1 MKPTARTTPVNARP
15 YPGDATRL
23 ITCIRAVATLAAFLI
38 VVGSALEGKGATGD
52 PATLAASKS
61 LEAKLQ
67 ILGSKDSQPSA
78 TYPAV
83 VITEYEVSSYMK
95 VHSGEFLPKG
105 VRAPTLNIQPEHL
118 AVSADIDFD
127 ELSRSY
133 PNPNDMGPKILAAM
147 FKGTQRVTLTGN
159 VQSENAGYRVQIESV
174 VVGSTTVPKWLV
186 DYVIQNVLQPQ
197 YKFDLSKPLP
207 YPDHVTKIVQGSRQ
221 ATFLRGPARGGS
233 KQ

>member
-1 MKPTARTTPVNARP
+1 
-15 YPGDATRL
+15 
-23 ITCIRAVATLAAFLI
+23 
-38 VVGSALEGKGATGD
+38 
-52 PATLAASKS
+52 
-61 LEAKLQ
+61 
-67 ILGSKDSQPSA
+67 
-78 TYPAV
+78 
-83 VITEYEVSSYMK
+83 VITEYEVNSYMK

-105 VRAPTLNIQPEHL
+105 VRAPTLSIQPEHV
-118 AVSADIDFD
+118 AVSGDIDFD

-174 VVGSTTVPKWLV
+174 VVGSTMVPKWLL
-186 DYVIQNVLQPQ
+186 DYVIQNVLQAQ

-207 YPDHVTKIVQGSRQ
+207 YPDHVTQIVQGSRQ

-233 KQ
+233 KQKAVDAMLNKQNKPAEDP